1 MFRNKPSVF
10 GSITNFIKGIGSY
23 IWNNSDR
30 IFLLLLLASNTENVN
45 SQQSSS
51 LPTIATNEPHHLL
64 EKSSYCIIQNSLNFN
79 LQYNL
84 YDSDVSLYRSFEE
97 YTNLEF
103 IKTDTSCG
111 YMFKG
116 REKTSTRDSNPNYTN
131 KWFIIYRSGLY
142 AAQKE
147 KAMAAFYRHF
157 LGYAPDID
165 IIHIPVENNIPVEN
179 VLHFYEKGGNPS
191 HYFIASREINN
202 YVPWQKMEMDKYGKK
217 PVHGLASIEVLAYFF
232 SDSDFQYENYGYRI
246 HQDELI
252 AFKID
257 NGRALNLNWMLHPI
271 TAEALEQLEFK
282 NALAPEGITIGDGN
296 LPDYAP
302 LPLSISQSIFFQT
315 EKQAM
320 LEKIANTDFSIIEKI
335 LRDHFTVGPVE
346 EERYILNRVLHRD
359 AKNMPED
366 TLKHY
371 KKRLASIQD
380 DTQSLN
386 NLIRTIQTRQKQ
398 LFLSLN
404 ELNSKSITPEITQES
419 SANIKLK

>member
-1 MFRNKPSVF
+1 M
-10 GSITNFIKGIGSY
+10 SI
-23 IWNNSDR
+23 
-30 IFLLLLLASNTENVN
+30 LAYHYTSLENAKLILHRT
-45 SQQSSS
+45 S
-51 LPTIATNEPHHLL
+51 LKFSKYPTINDPFDLG
-64 EKSSYCIIQNSLNFN
+64 K
-79 LQYNL
+79 
-84 YDSDVSLYRSFEE
+84 D
-97 YTNLEF
+97 
-103 IKTDTSCG
+103 
-111 YMFKG
+111 
-116 REKTSTRDSNPNYTN
+116 
-131 KWFIIYRSGLY
+131 IIYD
-142 AAQKE
+142 
-147 KAMAAFYRHF
+147 
-157 LGYAPDID
+157 P
-165 IIHIPVENNIPVEN
+165 
-179 VLHFYEKGGNPS
+179 
-191 HYFIASREINN
+191 
-202 YVPWQKMEMDKYGKK
+202 MDKYGKK